1 MSPSFSDRDL
11 VLTLN
16 FLPLKVNDV
25 IVIKSIDY
33 GRVIKRIINIENN
46 LYQVGS
52 DNNSYN
58 SKVNSKFFSR
68 KEIQGKVLYKF
79 SNYLH

>member
-58 SKVNSKFFSR
+58 SKVNSK
-68 KEIQGKVLYKF
+68 
-79 SNYLH
+79 

>member
-1 MSPSFSDRDL
+1 MIEKIDGFEIN
-11 VLTLN
+11 LN
-16 FLPLKVNDV
+16 E
-25 IVIKSIDY
+25 KS
-33 GRVIKRIINIENN
+33 KRIINIENN

-58 SKVNSKFFSR
+58 SEVNSKFFSR

-79 SNYLH
+79 STKLF

>member
-1 MSPSFSDRDL
+1 MIEKIDGFEI
-11 VLTLN
+11 N
-16 FLPLKVNDV
+16 FND
-25 IVIKSIDY
+25 KS
-33 GRVIKRIINIENN
+33 KRIINIENN

-58 SKVNSKFFSR
+58 SEVNSKFFSR

-79 SNYLH
+79 STKLF

>member
-1 MSPSFSDRDL
+1 MSPSFSDKDL

-33 GRVIKRIINIENN
+33 GRIIKRIINIENN
-46 LYQVGS
+46 LYQVDS

-58 SKVNSKFFSR
+58 SEVNCKFFNR
-68 KEIQGKVLYKF
+68 KEIQGKVFYNLSTKLF
-79 SNYLH
+79 

>member
-58 SKVNSKFFSR
+58 F
-68 KEIQGKVLYKF
+68 
-79 SNYLH
+79 

>member
-58 SKVNSKFFSR
+58 SEVNSKFFNR
-68 KEIQGKVLYKF
+68 KEI
-79 SNYLH
+79 SNRNCQKLKNLQ